1 MKPCERAQQ
10 IMDETDRIPPEAH
23 DYPNKRR
30 AARAALAVLPAYDDD
45 DVTTGVKDALADIMH
60 LCDLAGW
67 GFADLCE
74 SAHSIYLFEVED
86 LGLAE
91 DEQLRR
97 SLEDN

>member
-1 MKPCERAQQ
+1 MTPCERAQEIFDDTKYPDPQ
-10 IMDETDRIPPEAH
+10 AH

-30 AARAALAVLPAYDDD
+30 AARAALAILPAYDDD
-45 DVTTGVKDALADIMH
+45 DAITGVKDALADLMH

-74 SAHSIYLFEVED
+74 SAHSTYLYELED
-86 LGLAE
+86 LGPAE

-97 SLEDN
+97 SLEEN